1 MRLRFFSTSI
11 TATVLALL
19 SANVAAQLAEK
30 PFGLEQRTPW
40 TTSRLRGS
48 PEPPPEYRLTRA
60 FPQISFKGPVFI
72 AQDPLSDRLLVAEY
86 EGRIYEFPAERS
98 NRQERSVPRHGPRH
112 LGIFFSSEV
121 QRERI
126 RLRLQSRGHEAPFPH
141 TAKEPGVALSVGAG
155 SNPPRLRPE
164 SARRSSSS
172 GLPVDTMAEKRL
184 SGRMDTSIFQLG
196 MVPAV
201 PM

>member
-1 MRLRFFSTSI
+1 MRLRYSSTSI

-19 SANVAAQLAEK
+19 AANLAAQLAEK

-86 EGRIYEFPAERS
+86 EGRIWSFLPKD
-98 NRQERSVPRHGPRH
+98 PTGKKDLFLDTGPRH
-112 LGIFFSSEV
+112 LRILFSSEV
-121 QRERI
+121 QRKRI
-126 RLRLQSRGHEAPFPH
+126 RLRLQSRGHEAPVPH
-141 TAKEPGVALSVGAG
+141 TAKEPGVEISVG
-155 SNPPRLRPE
+155 SR
-164 SARRSSSS
+164 
-172 GLPVDTMAEKRL
+172 
-184 SGRMDTSIFQLG
+184 Q
-196 MVPAV
+196 
-201 PM
+201 